1 MHIILAQYRS
11 VKASIRPVKKKG
23 KGKGEMNLLRKSM
36 MFILSFSPLYL
47 LISIMNLAVFDRFFH
62 KEATPSDNLFIAL
75 IVILSITSAA
85 SLIIFAKVPS
95 VNYIHYSTIKR
106 PKDIVLSYLFT
117 YIIPFV
123 AMDLDNLGTVL
134 ANIFLFLL
142 IWCLYVRLNLFYIN
156 PILSVFGYLS
166 YEADGKI
173 IITNIPYQKLI
184 HTHKL
189 NGAYFSDEIFVA
201 KKQANPSK

>member
-11 VKASIRPVKKKG
+11 VKASIRPVKKK
-23 KGKGEMNLLRKSM
+23 KGERRNESITKSM

-106 PKDIVLSYLFT
+106 PKDIVLSYF
-117 YIIPFV
+117 
-123 AMDLDNLGTVL
+123 
-134 ANIFLFLL
+134 
-142 IWCLYVRLNLFYIN
+142 
-156 PILSVFGYLS
+156 S
-166 YEADGKI
+166 
-173 IITNIPYQKLI
+173 
-184 HTHKL
+184 HT
-189 NGAYFSDEIFVA
+189 
-201 KKQANPSK
+201 

>member
-11 VKASIRPVKKKG
+11 VKASIRPVKKG

-62 KEATPSDNLFIAL
+62 KEATLSDNLFIAL
-75 IVILSITSAA
+75 IVILSIISAA
-85 SLIIFAKVPS
+85 SLIIIAKVPS
-95 VNYIHYSTIKR
+95 VNYIHYNTIKR

-173 IITNIPYQKLI
+173 IITNIPYQELI
-184 HTHKL
+184 HIHKL

>member
-1 MHIILAQYRS
+1 
-11 VKASIRPVKKKG
+11 
-23 KGKGEMNLLRKSM
+23 MNLLRKSM

-62 KEATPSDNLFIAL
+62 KEATLSDNLFIAL
-75 IVILSITSAA
+75 IVILSLTSAT

-134 ANIFLFLL
+134 ANVFLFLL

-201 KKQANPSK
+201 KNQANPSK

>member
-1 MHIILAQYRS
+1 
-11 VKASIRPVKKKG
+11 
-23 KGKGEMNLLRKSM
+23 MNLLRKSM
-36 MFILSFSPLYL
+36 MFILSFLPLYL

-85 SLIIFAKVPS
+85 SLIIFSKVPS

-173 IITNIPYQKLI
+173 IITNIPYQELI

>member
-1 MHIILAQYRS
+1 
-11 VKASIRPVKKKG
+11 
-23 KGKGEMNLLRKSM
+23 
-36 MFILSFSPLYL
+36 
-47 LISIMNLAVFDRFFH
+47 
-62 KEATPSDNLFIAL
+62 
-75 IVILSITSAA
+75 
-85 SLIIFAKVPS
+85 
-95 VNYIHYSTIKR
+95 
-106 PKDIVLSYLFT
+106 
-117 YIIPFV
+117 
-123 AMDLDNLGTVL
+123 MDLDNLGTVL